1 MKKQERNTLQRL
13 CYLAKQLEDSKHYL
27 LNILQSGFIIEE
39 EKFLKKAERLY
50 RHEFD
55 DEEEKAVISKTILNK
70 VVREVK
76 SFAKYLNCTPI
87 QTCAFVAIFAR
98 NMSHSGDL
106 DDVGRFFDLDN
117 IDRQNLI
124 NDLETMVDNN
134 LLEKSSSRCGDSIYK
149 IPDIIMFAIQHDTSI
164 EEAIT
169 NAQNDVNQYEFV
181 KKIANW
187 VEDSDLKGRE
197 VFKLVKQREKQFSSL
212 TFVKDTMKLLPSTED
227 RTFFYDICNDFLESG
242 RRASDINSTLSDIF
256 ESVSQRFSVA
266 RDLKNGTHALIK
278 LDLAEIDADGM
289 FSDADI
295 KLTEKG
301 KKLFLEKDFDL
312 FTNEKKRYEML
323 INPDKIAE
331 KPLFYDPELSRQL
344 DLLKDNLSDD
354 KFCELQKRLAENAL
368 PKGVAAIFY
377 GAPGTGK
384 TETAMQVAR
393 ATGRPVFHV
402 DIASSKS
409 CWFGESEKIIKRIF
423 TNYAALCKKEPLKPI
438 LLFNEADALFA
449 KRKDSNASNVAQT
462 ENAIQNIIL
471 EEMEKLDGILI
482 ATTNLISNLDGAF
495 ARRFLFKIQFNNPTT
510 EAKQSI
516 WKSKLPWLHNDDAL
530 QLAKKYNFSG
540 GEIDNIVRKVIM
552 DEVLNGQRPDLQ
564 TIDEFCRNE
573 KINGDKNTS
582 IGYKV
587 GK

>member
-13 CYLAKQLEDSKHYL
+13 CYLAKQLEDSKHYV
-27 LNILQSGFIIEE
+27 LNVLQPGFIGEE
-39 EKFLKKAERLY
+39 QKFFKKAERNC
-50 RHEFD
+50 RHHDD
-55 DEEEKAVISKTILNK
+55 DEQEIISKTILNE
-70 VVREVK
+70 VVREIK
-76 SFAKYLNCTPI
+76 TMANYLDCTPMQASLI
-87 QTCAFVAIFAR
+87 VAVFAITTNRNRTC
-98 NMSHSGDL
+98 DL
-106 DDVGRFFDLDN
+106 DDIGNYFDIN
-117 IDRQNLI
+117 KIDS
-124 NDLETMVDNN
+124 NN
-134 LLEKSSSRCGDSIYK
+134 LLDDIEHLVDTNFLEKYSGHFGPNYK
-149 IPDIIMFAIQHDTSI
+149 ISEIIMDAMQHNIPI
-164 EEAIT
+164 EEAI
-169 NAQNDVNQYEFV
+169 NKVKSNVNQYNFV
-181 KKIANW
+181 KTIANW

-323 INPDKIAE
+323 IYPDKIAE

-344 DLLKDNLSDD
+344 DLLKDNLSDE
-354 KFCELQKRLAENAL
+354 KFNELQKRLADNAL

-409 CWFGESEKIIKRIF
+409 CWFGESEKLIKRIF
-423 TNYAALCKKEPLKPI
+423 TKYAALCKKEPLKPI

-449 KRKDSNASNVAQT
+449 KRKDSNSSNVAQT

-495 ARRFLFKIQFNNPTT
+495 ARRFLFKIQFNNPST

-530 QLAKKYNFSG
+530 QLAQKYNFSG

-564 TIDEFCRNE
+564 TIEEFCRNE

>member
-1 MKKQERNTLQRL
+1 
-13 CYLAKQLEDSKHYL
+13 
-27 LNILQSGFIIEE
+27 
-39 EKFLKKAERLY
+39 
-50 RHEFD
+50 
-55 DEEEKAVISKTILNK
+55 
-70 VVREVK
+70 
-76 SFAKYLNCTPI
+76 
-87 QTCAFVAIFAR
+87 
-98 NMSHSGDL
+98 
-106 DDVGRFFDLDN
+106 
-117 IDRQNLI
+117 
-124 NDLETMVDNN
+124 
-134 LLEKSSSRCGDSIYK
+134 
-149 IPDIIMFAIQHDTSI
+149 MFAIQHDTSI